1 MSTAESARSEAGR
14 SALYAEAGDTLVIDQ
29 PDGAGL
35 PRVGEI
41 IAVPG
46 PEGAPPYLVRWLAG
60 DYESLI
66 VPGQRA
72 HVERHRQAQ
81 PA

>member
-1 MSTAESARSEAGR
+1 MSTAEAAAADAGR
-14 SALYAEAGDTLVIDQ
+14 ALYAEVGDTLVIDQ

-41 IAVPG
+41 VAIPG
-46 PEGAPPYLVRWLAG
+46 PRGAPPYLVRWLAG

-66 VPGQRA
+66 VPGRMA
-72 HVERHRQAQ
+72 HVERRHHVQRA
-81 PA
+81 